1 MKFEGSFKN
10 KDAQNLVYR
19 AFIPEDPKA
28 AVVMV
33 HGMGEHSLK
42 YDYMAEM
49 FYDKGFA
56 FFSYDQRG
64 HGRSDGKRAFINKYA
79 DLLDDLR
86 QFTDIA
92 KVESLCEDLYLLGL
106 SVGGLTSLIFSIQY
120 GDRIRGV
127 IASAPALHFV
137 RPPSGIEA
145 SLAPLLAFLFP
156 TLTTSNR
163 VPFEYLT
170 HDMAVIEAQK
180 ADKLSLR
187 IVSFRMYVE
196 MTKMMRYA
204 FDNASRIKVPVL
216 LLHGTGDKVVD
227 AKATKEFYDKVN
239 TGDKDIRLYDE
250 LYHELLRE
258 TNRRE
263 IIGDIID
270 WVSKRTG
277 K

>member
-10 KDAQNLVYR
+10 KDAQNLIYR
-19 AFIPEDPKA
+19 AFIPENPKA
-28 AVVMV
+28 AVVLV

-49 FYDKGFA
+49 FYDRGIA

-64 HGRSDGKRAFINKYA
+64 HGRSDGKRACINRFT

-92 KVESLCEDLYLLGL
+92 KVESLRENVYLLGL
-106 SVGGLTSLIFSIQY
+106 SVGGLTALVFAIQY
-120 GDRIRGV
+120 GEKIKGV
-127 IASAPALHFV
+127 IASAPAL
-137 RPPSGIEA
+137 RLKEQPTGIVA
-145 SLAPLLAFLFP
+145 SLAGPLAFLFP
-156 TLTTSNR
+156 TLTTPNR

-170 HDMAVIEAQK
+170 HDAAVIEAQK
-180 ADKLSLR
+180 TDKLSLR
-187 IVSFRMYVE
+187 IISFRMFVETKKAMKYV
-196 MTKMMRYA
+196 
-204 FDNASRIKVPVL
+204 FDNASKIKVPAL
-216 LLHGTGDKVVD
+216 LLHGTGDKVID
-227 AKATKEFYDKVN
+227 ANATKEFYGKISSADKEI
-239 TGDKDIRLYDE
+239 KLYDG

-263 IIGDIID
+263 IIGYIID
-270 WVSKRTG
+270 WVSKRAG

>member
-64 HGRSDGKRAFINKYA
+64 HGRSDGKRVFINKYA
-79 DLLDDLR
+79 DLLEDLR
-86 QFTDIA
+86 QFTEIA
-92 KVESLCEDLYLLGL
+92 KVESLCEDVYLLGL
-106 SVGGLTSLIFSIQY
+106 SAGGLTSLIFSIQY
-120 GDRIRGV
+120 GGKIRGV
-127 IASAPALHFV
+127 IASAPALRFKK
-137 RPPSGIEA
+137 PPSGIEVG
-145 SLAPLLAFLFP
+145 LAAPLAFLFP

-163 VPFEYLT
+163 VPFECLT
-170 HDMAVIEAQK
+170 HDAAVIAAQK
-180 ADKLSLR
+180 TDKLSLR
-187 IVSFRMYVE
+187 IISFRMFVE
-196 MTKMMRYA
+196 MRKAMKYV
-204 FDNASRIKVPVL
+204 FDNASKIKVPAL
-216 LLHGTGDKVVD
+216 LLHGTGDNVID
-227 AKATKEFYDKVN
+227 SNATKEFYDKMCSA
-239 TGDKDIRLYDE
+239 DKEIKLYDG

-258 TNRRE
+258 TDRRE

-270 WVSKRTG
+270 WVSKRAG

>member
-28 AVVMV
+28 AVVLV
-33 HGMGEHSLK
+33 HGLGEHSLK
-42 YDYMAEM
+42 YDSMAEM

-64 HGRSDGKRAFINKYA
+64 HGRSDGKRVFINKYA
-79 DLLDDLR
+79 DLLEDLR

-92 KVESLCEDLYLLGL
+92 KVESLHEDVYLLGL

-120 GDRIRGV
+120 GDRIKGV
-127 IASAPALHFV
+127 IASAPALRFKK
-137 RPPSGIEA
+137 PPSGIEV
-145 SLAPLLAFLFP
+145 SLAEPLAFLFP
-156 TLTTSNR
+156 AFTTPNR
-163 VPFEYLT
+163 IPFECLT
-170 HDMAVIEAQK
+170 HDTELIEAQK

-187 IVSFRMYVE
+187 IISFRMFTE
-196 MTKMMRYA
+196 MREAMSYA
-204 FDNASRIKVPVL
+204 FDNAAKINTPTL
-216 LLHGTGDKVVD
+216 LLHGTDDKVTD
-227 AKATKEFYDKVN
+227 PDGTKEFYDKIN
-239 TGDKDIRLYDE
+239 SGDKEIKLYDG

-270 WVSKRTG
+270 WVSKRAV